1 MMTRDK
7 GQKFSEKHGSG
18 ASVDSLIKEKII
30 EQAKG
35 GKLPCAVAFK
45 IGAELE
51 TPPAEIGKTLD
62 LMDFEIVKCQ
72 LGLFGYTP
80 AKKIVKSEMP
90 ENPALADAIRA
101 ALVDERLPC
110 QAAWEIAS
118 KFQVAKMKVSNA
130 CEALN
135 IKIKPCQLG
144 AF

>member
-1 MMTRDK
+1 MTRDK
-7 GQKFSEKHGSG
+7 GQKFSEKHGP
-18 ASVDSLIKEKII
+18 AATVDSLIKEKII

-45 IGAELE
+45 IGDELK

-80 AKKIVKSEMP
+80 DKKIVKSELP
-90 ENPALADAIRA
+90 ENPALTDAIRV
-101 ALVDERLPC
+101 ALVDEKLPC
-110 QAAWEIAS
+110 QVAWEIAS